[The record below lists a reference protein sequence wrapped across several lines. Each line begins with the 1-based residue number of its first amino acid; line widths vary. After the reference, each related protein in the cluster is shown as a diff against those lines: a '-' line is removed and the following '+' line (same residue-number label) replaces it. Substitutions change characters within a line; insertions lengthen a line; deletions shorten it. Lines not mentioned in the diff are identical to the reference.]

1 MSSGKKDT
9 NYKSHVQL
17 KDVVIDAWENP
28 SNPAEWD
35 DVMKF
40 SQCDNVQVTGVTVNG
55 GKEDCIDAVRGS
67 NYSFTNMTLNPL
79 NNGIT
84 IKGSIDGWNLK
95 DILFTRKGK
104 AYTIEIG
111 QYDNYWTPWTKPTR
125 NGTIDNVSMEDNST
139 VVVRIW
145 DGEAPKQIINC
156 KNLKVLKIPKIIW
169 FPYFFFR
176 SIQKDKTFIK
186 KCIDKMRGKL

>member
-1 MSSGKKDT
+1 MSSEKKDT
-9 NYKSHVQL
+9 NYKSFVKEKNL
-17 KDVVIDAWENP
+17 LIDAWENP
-28 SNPAEWD
+28 LNPSEWD

-40 SQCDNVQVTGVTVNG
+40 SQCENVEVKGVTIDG

-67 NYSFTNMTLNPL
+67 DYSFTNIVLNPL

-104 AYTIEIG
+104 AYTIQVG
-111 QYDNYWTPWTKPTR
+111 QYDNYWTPWAKPTR
-125 NGTIDNVSMEDNST
+125 NGTVDNVSIEDHST
-139 VVVRIW
+139 VVIEIW
-145 DGEAPKQIINC
+145 DAELPKQIINC

-169 FPYFFFR
+169 FPYFMFR
-176 SIQKDKTFIK
+176 SIQRDKTFIK
-186 KCIDKMRGKL
+186 KCIDKMRGKI

>member
-17 KDVVIDAWENP
+17 KDVVIDTWENP
-28 SNPAEWD
+28 LNPAEWD

-40 SQCDNVQVTGVTVNG
+40 SQCENVQVRGVTVNG
-55 GKEDCIDAVRGS
+55 GQEDCIDAVRGS

-84 IKGSIDGWNLK
+84 LKGSIDGWNLK

-104 AYTIEIG
+104 EYTIEIG

-125 NGTIDNVSMEDNST
+125 NGTVDNVSIEDGST
-139 VVVRIW
+139 VVIRIW
-145 DGEAPKQIINC
+145 DGEVPKQIINC

-176 SIQKDKTFIK
+176 SMQRDKTFLK
-186 KCIDKMRGKL
+186 KCIDKMRGKV

>member
-17 KDVVIDAWENP
+17 KDIVIDAWENP
-28 SNPAEWD
+28 LNPAEWD

-40 SQCDNVQVTGVTVNG
+40 SQCENVQVTGVTVNG

-67 NYSFTNMTLNPL
+67 GYSFTNMTLNPL

-84 IKGSIDGWNLK
+84 LKGSIDGWNLK

-139 VVVRIW
+139 VVVRVW
-145 DGEAPKQIINC
+145 DGEMPKVINC

-176 SIQKDKTFIK
+176 SMQRDKTFIK

>member
-40 SQCDNVQVTGVTVNG
+40 SQCENVQVTGVTVNG

-67 NYSFTNMTLNPL
+67 GYSFTNMTLNPL

-84 IKGSIDGWNLK
+84 LKGSIDGWNLK

-125 NGTIDNVSMEDNST
+125 NGTVDNVSIEDNST
-139 VVVRIW
+139 VVVRVW
-145 DGEAPKQIINC
+145 DGEIPKVINC

-176 SIQKDKTFIK
+176 SMQRDKTFIK

>member
-17 KDVVIDAWENP
+17 KDIVIDAWENP
-28 SNPAEWD
+28 LNPAEWD

-40 SQCDNVQVTGVTVNG
+40 SQCENVQVTGVTVNG

-67 NYSFTNMTLNPL
+67 GYSFTNMTLNPL

-84 IKGSIDGWNLK
+84 LKGSIDGWNLK

-125 NGTIDNVSMEDNST
+125 NGTVDNVSMEDNST
-139 VVVRIW
+139 VVVRVW
-145 DGEAPKQIINC
+145 DGEMPKVINC

-176 SIQKDKTFIK
+176 SMQRDKTFIK

>member
-17 KDVVIDAWENP
+17 KDIVIDAWENP
-28 SNPAEWD
+28 LNPAEWD

-40 SQCDNVQVTGVTVNG
+40 SQCENVQVTGVTVNG

-67 NYSFTNMTLNPL
+67 GYSFTNMTLNPL

-84 IKGSIDGWNLK
+84 LKGSIDGWNLK

-145 DGEAPKQIINC
+145 DGEMPKVINC
-156 KNLKVLKIPKIIW
+156 KNLKALKIPKIIW

-176 SIQKDKTFIK
+176 SMQRDKTFIK

>member
-84 IKGSIDGWNLK
+84 LKGSIDGWNLK

-145 DGEAPKQIINC
+145 DGEMPKQINC

-176 SIQKDKTFIK
+176 SMQKDKTFIK

>member
-1 MSSGKKDT
+1 
-9 NYKSHVQL
+9 
-17 KDVVIDAWENP
+17 
-28 SNPAEWD
+28 
-35 DVMKF
+35 MKF
-40 SQCDNVQVTGVTVNG
+40 SQCENVQVTGVTVNG

-67 NYSFTNMTLNPL
+67 GYSFTNMTLNPL

-84 IKGSIDGWNLK
+84 LKGSIDGWNLK

-125 NGTIDNVSMEDNST
+125 NGTVDNVSMEDNST

-145 DGEAPKQIINC
+145 DGEMPKVINC

-176 SIQKDKTFIK
+176 SMQRDKTFIK

>member
-17 KDVVIDAWENP
+17 KDVVIDTWENP

-40 SQCDNVQVTGVTVNG
+40 SQCENVQVRGVTVNG
-55 GKEDCIDAVRGS
+55 GQEDCIDAVRGS
-67 NYSFTNMTLNPL
+67 GYSFTNMTLNPL

-84 IKGSIDGWNLK
+84 LKGSIDGWNLK

-104 AYTIEIG
+104 EYTIEIG

-125 NGTIDNVSMEDNST
+125 NGTVDNVSIEDGST
-139 VVVRIW
+139 VVIRIW
-145 DGEAPKQIINC
+145 DGEVPKQIINC

-176 SIQKDKTFIK
+176 SMQRDKTFLK
-186 KCIDKMRGKL
+186 KCIDKMRGKV

>member
-17 KDVVIDAWENP
+17 KDIVIDAWENP
-28 SNPAEWD
+28 SNPTEWD

-40 SQCDNVQVTGVTVNG
+40 SQCENVQVTGVTVNG

-84 IKGSIDGWNLK
+84 LKGSIDGWNLK

-125 NGTIDNVSMEDNST
+125 NGTVDNVSMEDNST

-145 DGEAPKQIINC
+145 DGEMPKVINC

-176 SIQKDKTFIK
+176 SMQRDKTFIK

>member
-104 AYTIEIG
+104 AYKIG

>member
-17 KDVVIDAWENP
+17 KDVVIDTWENP
-28 SNPAEWD
+28 LNPAEWD

-40 SQCDNVQVTGVTVNG
+40 SQCENVQVRGVTVNG
-55 GKEDCIDAVRGS
+55 GQEDCIDAVRGS
-67 NYSFTNMTLNPL
+67 GYSFTNMTLNPL

-84 IKGSIDGWNLK
+84 LKGSIDGWNLK

-104 AYTIEIG
+104 EYTIEIG

-125 NGTIDNVSMEDNST
+125 NGTVDNVSIEDGST
-139 VVVRIW
+139 VVIRIW
-145 DGEAPKQIINC
+145 DGEVPKQIINC

-176 SIQKDKTFIK
+176 SMQRDKTFLK
-186 KCIDKMRGKL
+186 KCIDKMRGKV

>member
-17 KDVVIDAWENP
+17 KDIVIDAWENP
-28 SNPAEWD
+28 LNPAEWD

-40 SQCDNVQVTGVTVNG
+40 SQCENVQVTGVTVNG

-67 NYSFTNMTLNPL
+67 GYSFNNMTLNPL

-84 IKGSIDGWNLK
+84 LKGSIDGWNLK

-145 DGEAPKQIINC
+145 DGEMPKVINC

-176 SIQKDKTFIK
+176 SMQRDKTFIK

>member
-17 KDVVIDAWENP
+17 KDIVIDAWENP
-28 SNPAEWD
+28 LNPAEWD

-40 SQCDNVQVTGVTVNG
+40 SQCENVQVTGVTVNG

-67 NYSFTNMTLNPL
+67 GYSFNNMTLNPL

-84 IKGSIDGWNLK
+84 LKGSIDGWNLK

-125 NGTIDNVSMEDNST
+125 NGTVDNVSMEDNST

-145 DGEAPKQIINC
+145 DGEMPKVINC

-176 SIQKDKTFIK
+176 SMQRDKTFLK

>member
-17 KDVVIDAWENP
+17 KDIVIDAWENP
-28 SNPAEWD
+28 LNPSEWD

-40 SQCDNVQVTGVTVNG
+40 SQCENVQVTGVTVNG

-67 NYSFTNMTLNPL
+67 GYSFTNMTLNPL

-84 IKGSIDGWNLK
+84 LKGSIDGWNLK

-145 DGEAPKQIINC
+145 DGEMPKVINC

-176 SIQKDKTFIK
+176 SMQRDKTFIK

>member
-17 KDVVIDAWENP
+17 KDIVIDAWENP
-28 SNPAEWD
+28 LNPAEWD

-40 SQCDNVQVTGVTVNG
+40 SQCENVQVTGVTVNG

-67 NYSFTNMTLNPL
+67 GYSFNNMTLNPL

-84 IKGSIDGWNLK
+84 LKGSIDGWNLK

-125 NGTIDNVSMEDNST
+125 NGTVDNVSMEDNST

-145 DGEAPKQIINC
+145 DGEMPKVINC

-176 SIQKDKTFIK
+176 SMQRDKTFIK

>member
-17 KDVVIDAWENP
+17 KDIVIDAWENP
-28 SNPAEWD
+28 LNPAEWD

-40 SQCDNVQVTGVTVNG
+40 SQCENVQVTGVTVNG

-67 NYSFTNMTLNPL
+67 GYSFTNMTLNPL

-84 IKGSIDGWNLK
+84 LKGSIDGWNLK

-125 NGTIDNVSMEDNST
+125 NGTVDNVSMEDNST

-145 DGEAPKQIINC
+145 DGEMPKVINC

-176 SIQKDKTFIK
+176 SMQRDKTFIK

>member
-28 SNPAEWD
+28 LNPAEWD

-40 SQCDNVQVTGVTVNG
+40 SQCENVQVTGVTVNG

-79 NNGIT
+79 NNGVT
-84 IKGSIDGWNLK
+84 LKGSIDGWNLK

-125 NGTIDNVSMEDNST
+125 NGTVDNVSIEDNST

-145 DGEAPKQIINC
+145 DGEMPKVINC

-176 SIQKDKTFIK
+176 SMQRDKTFIK
-186 KCIDKMRGKL
+186 KCIDKMRGKV

>member
-28 SNPAEWD
+28 QNPAEWD

-40 SQCDNVQVTGVTVNG
+40 SQCENVQVIGVTVNG

-84 IKGSIDGWNLK
+84 LKGSIDGWNLK

-104 AYTIEIG
+104 EYTIEIG

-125 NGTIDNVSMEDNST
+125 NGAVDNGSIEDNST
-139 VVVRIW
+139 VVIRIW
-145 DGEAPKQIINC
+145 DGETPKVINC
-156 KNLKVLKIPKIIW
+156 KNLKVLKIPKIVW

-176 SIQKDKTFIK
+176 SIQRDKTFIK
-186 KCIDKMRGKL
+186 KCIDKMRGKI